1 MEARDAPKRD
11 KTKKS
16 DDPADSKTEQRDV
29 VGAFAREEVDIKQV
43 PGASEAGDQI
53 LEIKWEEEVWHQ
65 AIVTI
70 VLKRVKSRLRQCSSL
85 LSSGSDMLKSEF

>member
-16 DDPADSKTEQRDV
+16 NDPADSKTEQRDV
-29 VGAFAREEVDIKQV
+29 VGAFFREEVDIKQV

-53 LEIKWEEEVWHQ
+53 LEIK
-65 AIVTI
+65 
-70 VLKRVKSRLRQCSSL
+70 
-85 LSSGSDMLKSEF
+85 

>member
-16 DDPADSKTEQRDV
+16 DHPADSKTKQRDV
-29 VGAFAREEVDIKQV
+29 VGAFVREEVDIKQV

-53 LEIKWEEEVWHQ
+53 LEIK
-65 AIVTI
+65 
-70 VLKRVKSRLRQCSSL
+70 
-85 LSSGSDMLKSEF
+85 

>member
-16 DDPADSKTEQRDV
+16 DDPADPETEQRDV

-53 LEIKWEEEVWHQ
+53 LAIK
-65 AIVTI
+65 
-70 VLKRVKSRLRQCSSL
+70 
-85 LSSGSDMLKSEF
+85 

>member
-11 KTKKS
+11 KTKNS

-29 VGAFAREEVDIKQV
+29 VGAFFREEVDIKQV

-53 LEIKWEEEVWHQ
+53 LAIK
-65 AIVTI
+65 
-70 VLKRVKSRLRQCSSL
+70 
-85 LSSGSDMLKSEF
+85 